1 METACEVPLIE
12 LLKDIPSDYRA
23 DIECA
28 WTEEGRCIGHHLMPV
43 GHLMHKAADRISELE
58 NLIKSISPQPTMP
71 QPETNLPISGLG
83 GYDQVL
89 RDEFE
94 DGKK

>member
-1 METACEVPLIE
+1 
-12 LLKDIPSDYRA
+12 
-23 DIECA
+23 
-28 WTEEGRCIGHHLMPV
+28 
-43 GHLMHKAADRISELE
+43 
-58 NLIKSISPQPTMP
+58 MP

>member
-1 METACEVPLIE
+1 MITANIQFEQVGVVCHSLAKDGKSGNVAWFTSPIHMAEGTRIFIMPPL
-12 LLKDIPSDYRA
+12 P
-23 DIECA
+23 
-28 WTEEGRCIGHHLMPV
+28 
-43 GHLMHKAADRISELE
+43 
-58 NLIKSISPQPTMP
+58 ISPQPAQS

>member
-1 METACEVPLIE
+1 MITGTIQLEQIGFVCHALA
-12 LLKDIPSDYRA
+12 KDGKSGNVAWISSPEHLPEGTRLFIIPPA
-23 DIECA
+23 
-28 WTEEGRCIGHHLMPV
+28 P
-43 GHLMHKAADRISELE
+43 
-58 NLIKSISPQPTMP
+58 ISPQPIVT

>member
-1 METACEVPLIE
+1 MKLTPEMEDKYSAGFWDWWKQSGWKGYADPDSALEAWIFRGMMADQIE
-12 LLKDIPSDYRA
+12 
-23 DIECA
+23 
-28 WTEEGRCIGHHLMPV
+28 
-43 GHLMHKAADRISELE
+43 
-58 NLIKSISPQPTMP
+58 SPHPIVT